1 MAFKDTNIYVFFF
14 SEDCNGLTENVEDVK
29 SQEIARDEED
39 V

>member
-1 MAFKDTNIYVFFF
+1 MAFKDTNIQGFF

-29 SQEIARDEED
+29 SQEIGRDEED